1 MNKRKAHIRELM
13 AMAMLLLFV
22 AYYGNATLFYHTHII
37 NGVTIVHSHM
47 HNNHH
52 HDSSDGKHSASHIT
66 LISTLNSQLQAVEAH
81 IGGGLEAFFHLI
93 CTIGQ
98 EHTAQTF
105 KANLQYQSDR
115 APPFIS

>member
-1 MNKRKAHIRELM
+1 MTKRKAYIRELM

-37 NGVTIVHSHM
+37 NGVVIVHSHM

-52 HDSSDGKHSASHIT
+52 HDSSDGEHSASQIT
-66 LISTLNSQLQAVEAH
+66 LISALSSQLQFIKAH

-93 CTIGQ
+93 GIIGQ
-98 EHTAQTF
+98 GCTAPIF
-105 KANLQYQSDR
+105 KADVQYQSGR
-115 APPFIS
+115 APPFIG

>member
-1 MNKRKAHIRELM
+1 MTKRKAYIRELM

-37 NGVTIVHSHM
+37 NGVVIVHSHM

-52 HDSSDGKHSASHIT
+52 HDSSDGEHSASQIT
-66 LISTLNSQLQAVEAH
+66 LISALSSQLQFIKAH

-93 CTIGQ
+93 GIIGQ
-98 EHTAQTF
+98 ERAVQTF
-105 KANLQYQSDR
+105 KADFQHLPGR
-115 APPFIS
+115 APPFIG

>member
-37 NGVTIVHSHM
+37 NGVVIVHSHM

-52 HDSSDGKHSASHIT
+52 HDSSDGGHSASQIT
-66 LISTLNSQLQAVEAH
+66 LISALSSQLQFIKAH

-93 CTIGQ
+93 GIIGQ
-98 EHTAQTF
+98 GCTAPIF
-105 KANLQYQSDR
+105 KADVQYQSGR
-115 APPFIS
+115 APPFIG